1 MFKNERQQEILKILA
16 NKGYTTVEY
25 LSSLMYTSES
35 SIRRDLTEL
44 ENKGL
49 VLRSYGGVELT
60 QNNNKLIPFSTR
72 IHHRV
77 KEKKHMAEKAAELVN
92 DGDIVFLDQAS
103 SCLFLAQEL
112 MNKKNITI
120 VTNNIEIL
128 SAVSQSNLTIYSS
141 GGRLSSTN
149 TGCLIGEEAHEIF
162 KKVRADI
169 LFFSAQ
175 GLSPDG
181 IIYDC
186 TLEEVSIRKT
196 MLENAEKSVFLCDS
210 EKFDRFSGYKQCPL
224 SDITYMVSEVDCKE
238 KYKNYSGN
246 LQFIY

>member
-1 MFKNERQQEILKILA
+1 MFI
-16 NKGYTTVEY
+16 
-25 LSSLMYTSES
+25 SES
-35 SIRRDLTEL
+35 SIRRDLTDL

-49 VLRSYGGVELT
+49 VQRSYGGVELA

-77 KEKKHMAEKAAELVN
+77 KEKKYMAEKAAELVN

-103 SCLFLAQEL
+103 SCLFVAQEL
-112 MNKKNITI
+112 INKKNITI

-128 SAVSQSNLTIYSS
+128 SVISQSNVTIYSS
-141 GGRLSSTN
+141 GGRISPTN
-149 TGCLIGEEAHEIF
+149 KGCLIGEEAHEIF
-162 KKVRADI
+162 KKVHADI

-186 TLEEVSIRKT
+186 TLEEVAVRKT
-196 MLENAEKSVFLCDS
+196 MMENTSKSAFLCDS
-210 EKFDRFSGYKQCPL
+210 EKFDRLSGYKQCSL
-224 SDITYMVSEVDCKE
+224 SEIDYLISEKNCRD
-238 KYKNYSGN
+238 KYKKFAENVKFVY
-246 LQFIY
+246 